1 MPMKIPTHKIDIVL
15 KCIIQ
20 KYSKV
25 NILLPKELQRSITY
39 KPRHFWYTESC
50 IQYATQGCC
59 VVEAKL
65 PLQYTKFEMLSR
77 DTFFHRLKQVVEEGL
92 GSQHVEKIYI
102 FYSFPDGSLNETKV
116 KRKSGA
122 FVGWLPGM
130 SKNLVVI
137 TAVTVINYIKGYNT
151 SKQMTNSEWKE
162 VPSPAHTMTSP
173 QPNCNLWN
181 FRSVILFGLLLPAGT
196 GWTGRPCEGSNMQMR
211 VPSKCFFRLVL

>member
-102 FYSFPDGSLNETKV
+102 FYSWKEMDHSM
-116 KRKSGA
+116 KRRWSESQGR
-122 FVGWLPGM
+122 VGWLPGM
-130 SKNLVVI
+130 SKNLVLI
-137 TAVTVINYIKGYNT
+137 TAVTVINYI
-151 SKQMTNSEWKE
+151 
-162 VPSPAHTMTSP
+162 
-173 QPNCNLWN
+173 
-181 FRSVILFGLLLPAGT
+181 
-196 GWTGRPCEGSNMQMR
+196 
-211 VPSKCFFRLVL
+211 